1 MKLTTVRP
9 GLVLCVPHLLDREPR
24 YNYKG
29 CTTCDRLMA
38 EGRGKPAPPSVRP
51 GYGVRLV
58 TMGELI
64 GYRGG
69 G

>member
-9 GLVLCVPHLLDREPR
+9 GLVLCVPHLLEREPR
-24 YNYKG
+24 YHYEG
-29 CTTCDRLMA
+29 CTRCARLKA
-38 EGRGKPAPPSVRP
+38 EGRGKPEPPSATPSGRP
-51 GYGVRLV
+51 RFL